1 MNESLIWFDGQPETS
16 FKDFD
21 FIDELDLPS
30 FLNVNRDRRVG
41 EPKHELRGYFSVRED
56 TLSMRQ
62 ELFAELL
69 QKPALYAELNESFS
83 ILREFFEIQTAKD
96 GAPSNEKLLYDI
108 KRLESYVSYVRK
120 MRDIFAGHAVESAS
134 LKRLEETVSTLYD
147 VQEYEQLCKIVQER
161 ISTITHIKSVTI
173 GVNLDAQLRPIEAG
187 LVAVN
192 DECYVSGDLLNRI
205 FRMQFDD
212 NRTYDCLAPLVPI
225 DRRLSNEE
233 LGAVRMSINSAINK
247 IFASSL
253 KHCSSAVKR
262 FSVERLKPLLPLLEE
277 WRFVV
282 SCVTPLAELKK
293 DGFPLCKA
301 DFGERDSVTGLY
313 HPILA
318 LSAAGRSAIVQNDLL
333 FDETAGIYL
342 LTGPNQ
348 GGKSIYTKSV
358 GVLYAMLHLGLPL
371 PAERAVCRPTDAI
384 LVHFID
390 AKKTS
395 YQDGR
400 LSEECKKIDKI
411 NQLMTQKSLF
421 LFDEAL
427 SSTNATE
434 ATAISAEI
442 LAAYAEI
449 GARGIWTT
457 HFHELCQLERT
468 SDPARSKLCN
478 IRAQIDEASHRRM
491 FRIVRGDY
499 GQSYAIDVARQ
510 YHLTREEIL
519 RTACGET
526 ADP

>member
-1 MNESLIWFDGQPETS
+1 MNESLIWFDGQPEAS

-21 FIDELDLPS
+21 FIDELDLSS

-41 EPKHELRGYFSVRED
+41 EPKRELRGYFSVRAD

-69 QKPALYAELNESFS
+69 QKPTLYAELNESFS

-120 MRDIFAGHAVESAS
+120 MRAIFSDHPVESAS
-134 LKRLEETVSTLYD
+134 LKRLEATVSTLYD
-147 VQEYEQLCKIVQER
+147 VREYEQLCEIVRER
-161 ISTITHIKSVTI
+161 ISTITHIKSVTV

-187 LVAVN
+187 LVSVN

-212 NRTYDCLAPLVPI
+212 NRTYNCLAPLVPI

-233 LGAVRMSINSAINK
+233 LGAVRMSVNSAINK
-247 IFASSL
+247 IFSASL

-277 WRFVV
+277 WRFIV

-293 DGFPLCKA
+293 SGFPLCKA
-301 DFGERDSVTGLY
+301 AFGESDSVTGLY

-318 LSAAGRSAIVQNDLL
+318 LSAASTSAIVQNDLS
-333 FDETAGIYL
+333 FDETAGIYI

-358 GVLYAMLHLGLPL
+358 GVLYAMLHLGLLL
-371 PAERAVCRPTDAI
+371 PAEKAVCRMADAI

-390 AKKTS
+390 AKKPRIRTADCPKS
-395 YQDGR
+395 A
-400 LSEECKKIDKI
+400 KKSTKS
-411 NQLMTQKSLF
+411 TKSSRKEACSCSTKRYPARTRRKPRPFPPKSLRRMPK
-421 LFDEAL
+421 
-427 SSTNATE
+427 S
-434 ATAISAEI
+434 
-442 LAAYAEI
+442 
-449 GARGIWTT
+449 ARGASGRRIS
-457 HFHELCQLERT
+457 T
-468 SDPARSKLCN
+468 SFAAWSARRVPQNRNS
-478 IRAQIDEASHRRM
+478 
-491 FRIVRGDY
+491 
-499 GQSYAIDVARQ
+499 AIFAR
-510 YHLTREEIL
+510 
-519 RTACGET
+519 
-526 ADP
+526 